1 MEYPLI
7 DKAIRERNYA
17 QVSRCKML
25 FIRFES
31 ILTKQIRNLLEL
43 ALSCPDEAILGWV
56 FCHFP
61 AYRLS
66 DSRWVL
72 EHAVKRGKSI
82 DLILA
87 LDRACTNIKSCPSA
101 LRCLA
106 IRGHEHPNAVDMLH
120 LLLDSGVDVDVQDME
135 GMTALMCISNC
146 QRKMTST
153 PPHQQHFTVHF
164 LEALLARR
172 P

>member
-1 MEYPLI
+1 MDTIEQHVFPFLHQPELLNVLRDDTNREWRKAIWNILSEFDIDNSVITLMQALI

-17 QVSRCKML
+17 QVNRCKML

-31 ILTKQIRNLLEL
+31 ILTKQIKSLLEL
-43 ALSCPDEAILGWV
+43 ALSCPDETSLGWV
-56 FCHFP
+56 FRHFP

-87 LDRACTNIKSCPSA
+87 LDRACC
-101 LRCLA
+101 
-106 IRGHEHPNAVDMLH
+106 
-120 LLLDSGVDVDVQDME
+120 
-135 GMTALMCISNC
+135 
-146 QRKMTST
+146 
-153 PPHQQHFTVHF
+153 
-164 LEALLARR
+164 
-172 P
+172 